1 MELKELVLNKKS
13 FDAPDRTHALE
24 GRLTE
29 SLELGDLELTRVT
42 MQPGWRWSKDARDL
56 EDTET
61 CERLHVGYQLSGRH
75 HVRMGDGSEIDVGP
89 GDFYVA
95 PPGHDDWT
103 VGDEPSV
110 FISIAHKECD
120 SPLCRDLLGQ

>member
-1 MELKELVLNKKS
+1 MDTKELVLKKKG
-13 FDAPDRTHALE
+13 FDAPDHTHAWE

-29 SLELGDLELTRVT
+29 SIELGDLVLVRVT
-42 MQPGWRWSKDARDL
+42 MQPGWRWSKDARDR
-56 EDTET
+56 EGTEL

-75 HVRMGDGSEIDVGP
+75 HILMADGSELDVGP
-89 GDFYVA
+89 GDFYLA

-110 FISIAHKECD
+110 FMSIAHKECD
-120 SPLCRDLLGQ
+120 SPLCRDLAG